1 MIILL
6 VSCCSLQDKLFL
18 VLNTRL
24 DLLFKKYRINLIIL
38 DSIAGPLRTD
48 NESVDRRARSALIHK
63 LGYDLNMAAR
73 KFKTPVVVI
82 NQVHTSLEMPSH
94 NIIGK

>member
-1 MIILL
+1 M
-6 VSCCSLQDKLFL
+6 

-24 DLLFKKYRINLIIL
+24 ELLHKKYRINLIIL

-48 NESVDRRARSALIHK
+48 SESADRRERSTMIHK

-73 KFKTPVVVI
+73 KFKAPVVVI
-82 NQVHTSLEMPSH
+82 NQVDTYLIYKCKAT
-94 NIIGK
+94 IIRIQFLTGFG